1 MSKAAVLRTCA
12 IMLNVNQSTGARR
25 DGLGRVVTVCP
36 VMRGKWLMPS
46 ETWREL
52 QMQVWTRVFGSCY
65 GEAADV
71 GEVKT
76 HGYEACVI
84 VILWRGGRDQ

>member
-1 MSKAAVLRTCA
+1 
-12 IMLNVNQSTGARR
+12 
-25 DGLGRVVTVCP
+25 
-36 VMRGKWLMPS
+36 MPS

-52 QMQVWTRVFGSCY
+52 QMQVWTRVFVSCY